1 MIVNYIFGNLRFIEK
16 DLKKQAKFNRNVVNF
31 AITTS
36 IYLVVNEYSKR
47 RQDKEIN
54 ELRTEIAELK
64 RTKGE

>member
-1 MIVNYIFGNLRFIEK
+1 MRVINYIFGTLGCIEK

-36 IYLVVNEYSKR
+36 RYRVFIEYSKR

-54 ELRTEIAELK
+54 ELRAELK
-64 RTKGE
+64 RMKGE